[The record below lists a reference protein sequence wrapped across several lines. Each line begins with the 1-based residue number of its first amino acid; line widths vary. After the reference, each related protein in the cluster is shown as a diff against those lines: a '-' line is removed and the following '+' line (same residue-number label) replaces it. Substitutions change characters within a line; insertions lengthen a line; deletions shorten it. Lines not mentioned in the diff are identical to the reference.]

1 MKLNGKEKYM
11 ARGFQK
17 GMAVLQKS
25 LCFAL
30 EGVVEVMLYIYWQR
44 SPTWSTSRISQR
56 ATDHH
61 QPSDADAL
69 GKLEKV

>member
-1 MKLNGKEKYM
+1 MKLNGKEKCM

-30 EGVVEVMLYIYWQR
+30 EGVVEVIVCIY
-44 SPTWSTSRISQR
+44 
-56 ATDHH
+56 
-61 QPSDADAL
+61 
-69 GKLEKV
+69 

>member
-1 MKLNGKEKYM
+1 MKLSGKEKYM

-30 EGVVEVMLYIYWQR
+30 EGVVEVIVCIY
-44 SPTWSTSRISQR
+44 
-56 ATDHH
+56 
-61 QPSDADAL
+61 
-69 GKLEKV
+69 